1 MPILLAL
8 ANPRFSRLRISLN
21 SGNNSATSSGVPSV
35 EALSTTITSQ
45 HTGAQCCRNDS
56 RHSSTYFL
64 AFHTTM
70 TTEARAGAACGCGES
85 WGAVWERQV
94 IFYLVSEVGLV
105 FYPTCRYKAR
115 PTNERMRGCI

>member
-70 TTEARAGAACGCGES
+70 TTEARAGAACGAS
-85 WGAVWERQV
+85 WGAIWDRQV
-94 IFYLVSEVGLV
+94 IFYLLLFLSSIRKQVRL
-105 FYPTCRYKAR
+105 FYPT
-115 PTNERMRGCI
+115 